1 MITELME
8 MFYRTHTK
16 STEEYDKDFQ
26 KLIQIFLTDI
36 AASMYTYMLMLEHS
50 HTDRKE
56 EFSIVKG
63 YRDTL
68 FNLRDQRSI
77 DYKSLVFDLK
87 ALQNQINIHA
97 ILLRTNNERS
107 WEAETLKSL
116 LNNIGQVRFAIQDY
130 IKD

>member
-36 AASMYTYMLMLEHS
+36 AASMYTYMLMLEHVG
-50 HTDRKE
+50 RKE
-56 EFSIVKG
+56 EFYILKG

-68 FNLRDQRSI
+68 FILRDQTPV
-77 DYKSLVFDLK
+77 DFNTMVLELK
-87 ALQNQINIHA
+87 ALHIQINIHTV
-97 ILLRTNNERS
+97 LLKITSEKA
-107 WEAETLKSL
+107 WEAETFRSL